1 MCLLKEALK
10 NGNEEELVE
19 IVVVVVY
26 RYIYI
31 YIYIVPVMIQEE
43 VPLFSLLN
51 STKQHCSFNHDVV
64 VHSGLHLSLEPPP
77 CCWIS

>member
-31 YIYIVPVMIQEE
+31 YIHIYCTSYDSRRGTTVFIVE
-43 VPLFSLLN
+43 
-51 STKQHCSFNHDVV
+51 
-64 VHSGLHLSLEPPP
+64 
-77 CCWIS
+77 